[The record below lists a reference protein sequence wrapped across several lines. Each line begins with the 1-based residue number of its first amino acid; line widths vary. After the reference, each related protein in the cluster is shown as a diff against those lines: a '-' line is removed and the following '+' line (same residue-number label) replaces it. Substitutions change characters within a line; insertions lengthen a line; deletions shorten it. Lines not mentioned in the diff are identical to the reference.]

1 MEFGK
6 VTDAELR
13 NIDFTLPPDGKY
25 TLTTLS
31 EASRVDSPE
40 FYIGC
45 AKWGRK
51 EWRGLI
57 YPQKTKDANFLDE
70 YVKHFNAIELNAVF
84 YHMPKIESVQGW
96 KDKAAHNA
104 AHRFLFCPKFPRVI
118 SHLKKLKN
126 AEQET
131 DQYISSMSE
140 FGDCLGPC
148 FLQLSDNF
156 GCSNL
161 PVLTDY
167 LKSLPVD
174 FKVFVELR
182 HQDWFGDF
190 QVSDQVF
197 KSLRDLKIGAVISD
211 VSGRRDV
218 LHMNLTTP
226 EAFIR
231 FVGNGEAHRQLDF
244 KRIDEWVIR
253 LKSWF
258 DNGLQKV
265 YFFVHQDDEKDTPML
280 ADYVIKEFNKHL
292 KSNLPPLQFLPKD
305 ENLFD

>member
-6 VTDAELR
+6 VTDAELKK
-13 NIDFTLPPDGKY
+13 IDFTLPPDGKY

-31 EASRVDSPE
+31 EARRVDSPE

-84 YHMPKIESVQGW
+84 YNMPKIELVKGW
-96 KDKAAHNA
+96 KEKAVHNA

-126 AEQET
+126 AVHET

-140 FGDCLGPC
+140 FGDFLGPC

-156 GCSNL
+156 GCNNL
-161 PVLTDY
+161 PVLMDY

-197 KSLRDLKIGAVISD
+197 KSLRDLKIGSVISD

-258 DNGLQKV
+258 DTGLQKV

-280 ADYVIKEFNKHL
+280 ADYAMKEFNKHL
-292 KSNLPPLQFLPKD
+292 KSNFTRLQFLPKD